1 MRGVKRGIAAALASA
16 ALLAGGG
23 QPAEGKRDPSVIVD
37 GTVLEGI
44 PRVPGGR
51 SPLARA
57 SPAALEQAAPPA
69 SGPKADP
76 QFSDRPIAL
85 TFFLGVSI
93 DDAAFSETVLQPWNG
108 TWGSDT
114 LVGMAGSYEVARFWR
129 WFTLEP
135 ELGVAGRFGDTGSVE
150 LWGALYLRFD
160 GFPWRD
166 HLYTTVAVST
176 GLNWISRLP
185 AAEAGSPSHP
195 EPNTSQVLHYF
206 APEITLAL
214 PQHRQYAL
222 VLRYHHRSGMF
233 GAINGVEDGS
243 NVISLGLRYRL
254 PVR

>member
-1 MRGVKRGIAAALASA
+1 MVALAAVVLVGVGVSSA
-16 ALLAGGG
+16 DAR
-23 QPAEGKRDPSVIVD
+23 RDPSVIVD
-37 GTVLEGI
+37 GTVIDAI
-44 PRVPGGR
+44 PRAGGR
-51 SPLARA
+51 SPLAPSAQAGAQPGTPRA
-57 SPAALEQAAPPA
+57 SVPEAR
-69 SGPKADP
+69 SDP
-76 QFSDRPIAL
+76 FSRPLAL

-93 DDAAFSETVLQPWNG
+93 DDVPFSETVLQPWNG

-114 LVGMAGSYEVARFWR
+114 LVGLAGSYEVARFWR

-135 ELGVAGRFGDTGSVE
+135 EIGIAGRFGSTDSVE

-160 GFPWRD
+160 GFPWRE

-185 AAEAGSPSHP
+185 EAEAGPPFQP
-195 EPNTSQVLHYF
+195 EQNTSSVLHYF
-206 APEITLAL
+206 APEITFAL
-214 PQHRQYAL
+214 PRHRQYAL
-222 VLRYHHRSGMF
+222 VLRYHHRSGVF